1 MSFPST
7 QTIRGVAPGRRAAVG
22 LIFASISAPALPPG
36 KDCLTGFQHE
46 RTLYVRKEP
55 SVQTEGRYMPTK
67 AARKKRSRRFNVRA
81 SDREARLI
89 RLGAEH
95 RGVNITNFIL
105 ESACVRAEQEIADTR
120 SFKLSAKDWQKF
132 SEALDR
138 PAQLKPRLK
147 RLFSESTIL
156 EQS

>member
-1 MSFPST
+1 M
-7 QTIRGVAPGRRAAVG
+7 
-22 LIFASISAPALPPG
+22 PA
-36 KDCLTGFQHE
+36 T
-46 RTLYVRKEP
+46 
-55 SVQTEGRYMPTK
+55 
-67 AARKKRSRRFNVRA
+67 AARKRRSQRFNVRA

-89 RLGAEH
+89 RLGAER

-105 ESACVRAEQEIADTR
+105 ESACLRAEHEIADMR
-120 SFKLSAKDWQKF
+120 SFELSAKDWQKF

-147 RLFSESTIL
+147 KLFSESTVL